1 MTAAT
6 SNKKPNY
13 FGKRFLQGLN
23 GCKMITVINCILH
36 ILGLP
41 LICAVSLIIYKN
53 FDLPEKQFIKLC
65 VTCEPFL
72 YLGYITLCAA
82 MLTAV
87 VYALFQFSYLYRREI
102 VDMHYS
108 LPLSNNQRFFA
119 DYLSGLAGY
128 LLPALVSAAVSAI
141 IVFIGAKLIP
151 ATADDNFIKMVYASI
166 PIGIIAMIQFYTLC
180 VLAVS
185 FCGSLFESIFSV
197 VGIIVTIPSTVI
209 AVLANIISSN
219 DFGLDNDVFLTS
231 NFFTSTNPIGAVIYW
246 GYMVSDIGGTINN
259 DFLIASFVRWSV
271 AAAVT
276 TVVFL
281 LGAWLLYSR
290 RKAEDVSKPYVFS
303 SCYYVIMGL
312 ITFAV
317 LTLFRQMNA
326 NMIAGII
333 VTAVVW
339 LVMEVIRRRGF
350 RKIWT
355 FSVSFGVSLIVIFG
369 SFHLFNLSDGFKL
382 YRMIPD
388 ASEVKTL
395 SYTYNPFTD
404 YKFISFDDRN
414 VIEEAVKLNNKILEI
429 NNDPDSFFTE
439 QVDRNELDSFVQS
452 IANIKLVYHTRDGR
466 KISREYIIPT
476 DLITDF
482 EKAVLNTDAF
492 ADSHSERFKYEYN
505 ETTDSYELNVSAP
518 FSESQDTRSLDEKD
532 VEYLMNAYN
541 SDMKQLTV
549 DKLRTERVI
558 GFINNEMILEGFD
571 NTLAALEEL
580 KISIPEFTLPV
591 IRDSAPSKLPVRR
604 DPKIVSPFIF
614 GHFSSI
620 FSSDFNFEDA
630 ALRPSLTGFNTEFYD
645 HGNPTEYIDLDN
657 EAAGLLL
664 RNTTCAVIG
673 EKPIAVIYLYNKT
686 YFVLNTDENRELLE
700 KCVKQYTDEELNA
713 LDDHPLN
720 ATVAID

>member
-13 FGKRFLQGLN
+13 FGKRFLHGLN

-36 ILGLP
+36 LLGLP
-41 LICAVSLIIYKN
+41 LICVVTLIVYKN
-53 FDLPEKQFIKLC
+53 LELPDEQLQKMYT
-65 VTCEPFL
+65 TCETFMN
-72 YLGYITLCAA
+72 LGCILLCAA
-82 MLTAV
+82 LLTAI
-87 VYALFQFSYLYRREI
+87 VYALFQFSYLFRKEI

-119 DYLSGLAGY
+119 DYLSGLTGY
-128 LLPALVSAAVSAI
+128 LLPAIVSSAVSAV
-141 IVFIGAKLIP
+141 IVCIGAKLIP
-151 ATADDNFIKMVYASI
+151 AAADDNFIQMVYTSI
-166 PIGIIAMIQFYTLC
+166 PIGIIIMIQFYTLC

-185 FCGSLFESIFSV
+185 FCGSLFESILSV
-197 VGIIVTIPSTVI
+197 IGVIVVIPSAVI
-209 AVLANIISSN
+209 AVFANITASN
-219 DFGLDNDVFLTS
+219 DFGLNDEVFLTS
-231 NFFTSTNPIGAVIYW
+231 NFLTSTNPIGAVIHW
-246 GYMVSDIGGTINN
+246 LTMIDDISIGISA
-259 DFLIASFVRWSV
+259 DLITVGNVRWSV
-271 AAAVT
+271 AEAVT
-276 TVVFL
+276 TIAFL
-281 LGAWLLYSR
+281 LAAWLIYSR
-290 RKAEDVSKPYVFS
+290 RRAEDVSKPYVFS
-303 SCYYVIMGL
+303 SYYYVMMGL
-312 ITFAV
+312 VTFAV
-317 LTLFRQMNA
+317 LTLFRHMNA

-333 VTAVVW
+333 ITAILW
-339 LVMEVIRRRGF
+339 LVMEVIRHRGF
-350 RKIWT
+350 KKIWT
-355 FSVSFGVSLIVIFG
+355 FTVGFGVSLILIFG
-369 SFHLFNLSDGFKL
+369 SFHLFNLSNGFNI

-395 SYTYNPFTD
+395 SYTFNPFTD
-404 YKFISFDDRN
+404 YGILSLDDRN
-414 VIEEAVKLNNKILEI
+414 AIEEAVKLNNKILEI
-429 NNDPDSFFTE
+429 NSDPDSFFTD
-439 QVDRNELDSFVQS
+439 QFDRSELDSFVQS
-452 IANIKLVYHTRDGR
+452 MANIKLVYHTCDGR
-466 KISREYIIPT
+466 KVSREYIIPT

-492 ADSHSERFKYEYN
+492 AGSHSERFKYEYN
-505 ETTDSYELNVSAP
+505 EITDSFALNVSAP
-518 FSESQDTRSLDEKD
+518 FSESQDTHYLDEKD
-532 VEYLMNAYN
+532 VEYLMNAYK

-549 DKLRTERVI
+549 DKIRTERVI
-558 GFINNEMILEGFD
+558 GFINGEMILESFN

-604 DPKIVSPFIF
+604 DPKIVSSFIF

-645 HGNPTEYIDLDN
+645 HGKPTEYIDLDN

-673 EKPIAVIYLYNKT
+673 EKPLAVIHFQNKT
-686 YFVLNTDENRELLE
+686 YFVLNTDENKELLQ

-713 LDDHPLN
+713 LGDQPLN

>member
-13 FGKRFLQGLN
+13 FGKRFLHGLN

-36 ILGLP
+36 LLGLP
-41 LICAVSLIIYKN
+41 LICAASLIIFKN
-53 FDLPEKQFIKLC
+53 TDLPYNQFIKLC
-65 VTCEPFL
+65 DTCEPFII
-72 YLGYITLCAA
+72 LGFVLLCAA

-87 VYALFQFSYLYRREI
+87 VYALFQFSYLFRKEI

-128 LLPALVSAAVSAI
+128 LLPALVSTAVSAV
-141 IVFIGAKLIP
+141 IVCIGSKFIP
-151 ATADDNFIKMVYASI
+151 ETADDNFIKMVYASI
-166 PIGIIAMIQFYTLC
+166 PIGIITMIQFYTLC

-185 FCGSLFESIFSV
+185 FCGSLFESIFSI
-197 VGIIVTIPSTVI
+197 VGIIVTIPS
-209 AVLANIISSN
+209 AVLAVFANIISSN
-219 DFGLDNDVFLTS
+219 DFGLDDDVFLTS
-231 NFFTSTNPIGAVIYW
+231 NFFTSTNPIGAIVYW
-246 GYMVSDIGGTINN
+246 GYMMSDISDTIDT
-259 DFLIASFVRWSV
+259 DFLIANFVRWSV

-276 TVVFL
+276 TVAFL

-303 SCYYVIMGL
+303 SYYYVMMGL

-317 LTLFRQMNA
+317 LTLFRHMNA

-333 VTAVVW
+333 ITAILW

-350 RKIWT
+350 KKIWT
-355 FSVSFGVSLIVIFG
+355 FTVGFGVSLIVIFG

-388 ASEVKTL
+388 ASDVKTL
-395 SYTYNPFTD
+395 SYTFNPFTD
-404 YKFISFDDRN
+404 YSILSLDDRN
-414 VIEEAVKLNNKILEI
+414 VIEEAVKLNNKILDI
-429 NNDPDSFFTE
+429 NSDPDAYYID

-452 IANIKLVYHTRDGR
+452 IARIKLVYYTRDGR
-466 KISREYIIPT
+466 KVSREYIIPT

-482 EKAVLNTDAF
+482 EKAVLNTDSF
-492 ADSHSERFKYEYN
+492 ADSHSERFKYEYY
-505 ETTDSYELNVSAP
+505 ETTDSYALNVSAP
-518 FSESQDTRSLDEKD
+518 FSESQDTHSLDEKD
-532 VEYLMNAYN
+532 VEYLMNAYKA
-541 SDMKQLTV
+541 DMKQLTV
-549 DKLRTERVI
+549 DKIRTERVI
-558 GFINNEMILEGFD
+558 GFINGEMILEGFD
-571 NTLAALEEL
+571 NTLAALKEL
-580 KISIPEFTLPV
+580 KISIPEFTLPI

-614 GHFSSI
+614 GHFSLVV
-620 FSSDFNFEDA
+620 SSNFNYEEA
-630 ALRPSLTGFNTEFYD
+630 SLRPSLTGFNTNFYD

-673 EKPIAVIYLYNKT
+673 EKPLAVIYFYNKT

-713 LDDHPLN
+713 LGDHPLN
-720 ATVAID
+720 ATVAKD